1 MATQSYNLVEPID
14 NLESDKK
21 DQILQ
26 GGVEVLTE
34 EEKFTPESIVSREI
48 EPSFEKEKQPY
59 ENFLEQTKK
68 QITSQT
74 EVIPDTSKTQI
85 LDSLVQDDSPTRI
98 NKLIAVAQ
106 EQGIVNA
113 FELALKYDDL
123 YTIDKLHDALA
134 GHLYE
139 ELVSKG
145 ILKIEKE

>member
-1 MATQSYNLVEPID
+1 MATQPYNLEPID

-21 DQILQ
+21 DEILQ
-26 GGVEVLTE
+26 GGVEVPTE
-34 EEKFTPESIVSREI
+34 EEKFTPESIVSSEI

-68 QITSQT
+68 QIASQT

-106 EQGIVNA
+106 EQSIVNA

-139 ELVSKG
+139 ELISKG